1 MKFFKELSKSSKI
14 LILFLTLIILIS
26 IGIIVGSTFDSA
38 ANVPAT
44 ENVVPPPN
52 SFSGFN

>member
-1 MKFFKELSKSSKI
+1 MKELSKSSKI

-38 ANVPAT
+38 ANAAAT